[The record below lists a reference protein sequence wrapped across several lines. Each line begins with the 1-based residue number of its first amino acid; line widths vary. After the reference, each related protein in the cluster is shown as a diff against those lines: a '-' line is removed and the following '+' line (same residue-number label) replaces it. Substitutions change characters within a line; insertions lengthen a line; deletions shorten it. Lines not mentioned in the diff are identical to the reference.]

1 MGIVAGELL
10 FRQPRDIV
18 TLISR
23 LTDILSP
30 VFLNVAD
37 LKSVTFSVGTPQE
50 VLVNIVAN
58 AAAAALG

>member
-1 MGIVAGELL
+1 MAGELL